1 MHRATRRHHT
11 PERRPRPDREDEP
24 PPAISQRLLAIV
36 KTALPKGAVVLVV
49 LTATYYAMGVLKT
62 KVIGH
67 AFGQGPDT
75 DAFNA
80 AFTVPA
86 LALEFL
92 LMGGLIACF
101 VPVYV
106 GLRDEALEEARAFA
120 RTVLTLA
127 ILVMTLV
134 VVLLFAFAPEAVDF
148 VAPGFNAEQRAIGID
163 LFRMLCVTQ
172 VLFAASWVL
181 GEVLIAEQ
189 KWVWY
194 GSALALYPGGI
205 IVGTL
210 LLGESMGIYGAAVGA
225 IGGAAAHLGIRL
237 IGVLHMS
244 FRPWP
249 SLNLRVKGLGQ
260 YIWLSLPK
268 MISQPLDMMAVL
280 YFTRLASTL
289 EPGSVTRIEN
299 AQNFQTPLVL
309 LIGTQFALA
318 AFPALSQAADEGD
331 RRRFKKVF
339 GTNLATIAVLSTGA
353 AMCALFL
360 GQFAIS
366 IVLGGGAFTQTDIE
380 RTAMVLAVF
389 SVSIPLEAV
398 TELLARS
405 IYATRN
411 TILPTAAQAAGFAA
425 IVVTAQLLLP
435 TAGILAIPAAYG
447 MGMMTKLVIL
457 AVALRPRMEAIGR
470 PPAPAFSP
478 RRQAYQ
484 VSASSSGAALD
495 REPLT
500 SPYARRSAS
509 GRPPRRPVARQAAGA
524 LAVAVFIFAGLAAA
538 VWASQG
544 VSLIFTPDTTPWARE
559 RPTAAIDTPSPT
571 ITVAPSATP
580 RVAPSAYVS
589 LAPATPT
596 PVPTPEGQFAMD
608 LFREGDFV
616 GELTNKWCIP
626 AAMQTM
632 MNIMD
637 EGADVSEETQSMLY
651 DLGVSIERS
660 RQGTPEPESWAQ
672 GLTQLGY
679 GHFEVAVTDTRQAAI
694 ELAVKQIRITNR
706 PAGLL
711 VWYGWHAWVVSGFVA
726 TADPALTDDYLVT
739 SLFIE
744 DVWYN
749 RQSKLWNKDRDGYSR
764 PPDSEVPAAILYE
777 DFKVWDQS
785 VNYPEYQKKFV
796 MIIPVV

>member
-1 MHRATRRHHT
+1 M
-11 PERRPRPDREDEP
+11 
-24 PPAISQRLLAIV
+24 
-36 KTALPKGAVVLVV
+36 VLVV
-49 LTATYYAMGVLKT
+49 LTATYYVMGVLKT
-62 KVIGH
+62 KVLAH
-67 AFGQGPDT
+67 TFGQGPDT
-75 DAFNA
+75 DAFHA
-80 AFTVPA
+80 AFTVPS

-106 GLRDEALEEARAFA
+106 GLRDEALEQARAFA

-134 VVLLFAFAPEAVDF
+134 VVLLLAFAPEAVDF

-172 VLFAASWVL
+172 ILFAASWVL
-181 GEVLIAEQ
+181 GEILIAEQ

-210 LLGESMGIYGAAVGA
+210 LLGESMGIYGPAVGA
-225 IGGAAAHLGIRL
+225 VGGAAVYLGIRL
-237 IGVLHMS
+237 IGVLRTS

-249 SLNLRVKGLGQ
+249 SLNLRVKGLSQ

-268 MISQPLDMMAVL
+268 MISQPMDMLAVL

-299 AQNFQTPLVL
+299 AQNFQVPLVT
-309 LIGTQFALA
+309 LIGTQFAIA

-339 GTNLATIAVLSTGA
+339 GTNLATIAVLATAA

-366 IVLGGGAFTQTDIE
+366 IVLGGGAFTKTDIE
-380 RTAMVLAVF
+380 RTAMVLAVL

-411 TILPTAAQAAGFAA
+411 TILPTAAQAAGFAVL
-425 IVVTAQLLLP
+425 VVTAWFLLP
-435 TAGILAIPAAYG
+435 AAGILAIPAAYG
-447 MGMMTKLVIL
+447 TGMLTKLVLL
-457 AVALRPRMEAIGR
+457 AVFLRPRMEAIGR
-470 PPAPAFSP
+470 PPAAAFSP
-478 RRQAYQ
+478 RRQAYPA
-484 VSASSSGAALD
+484 SAPFAGSTPD
-495 REPLT
+495 RRPLP
-500 SPYARRSAS
+500 SPYARPSAL
-509 GRPPRRPVARQAAGA
+509 GRPPRRQRSVARQAAGA
-524 LAVAVFIFAGLAAA
+524 LAVAVFLFAGLAAA

-571 ITVAPSATP
+571 ITPAPSATP
-580 RVAPSAYVS
+580 WPAPTAYVS

-596 PVPTPEGQFAMD
+596 PIPTPEGQFAMD
-608 LFREGDFV
+608 LYREGDFV

-637 EGADVSEETQSMLY
+637 EGADLSEETQSKLY

-694 ELAVKQIRITNR
+694 ELVAKQIRITNR

-749 RQSKLWNKDRDGYSR
+749 RQSTLWNKDRDGYSR
-764 PPDSEVPAAILYE
+764 PPDSEVPTSILYE

-796 MIIPVV
+796 VIIPVV